1 MKRDILGGDKMN
13 LYEEIKNKK
22 AKIVVVGLGYV
33 GLPLSIA
40 FAKRASVIGFDINKN
55 KIENLQ
61 KGIDITKEISR
72 EEIESAGVIFTD
84 EEKLL
89 REGKFF
95 IIAVP
100 TPVVN
105 GEPDLKFVINATEM
119 LARNLTKG
127 SIVVYEST
135 VYPGITEEICIP
147 LLEIESRLKAGTDF
161 KVAYSPERINP
172 GDTINRLENIK
183 KIVAGIDEETVE
195 IVSKVYEM
203 IIKAGVYRVEN
214 IKVAEASKLVENVQ
228 RDVNIA
234 LMNEISI
241 ILNKAQ
247 IDTNKVLESART
259 KWNFLN
265 FTPGLVGGHCIGV
278 DSYYLMFKARELGYD
293 PKIIDEARN
302 INEYMEEYIANNVLD
317 ILSSKNKKINEVKIV
332 MFGITFK
339 EDCSD
344 IRNTQVAK
352 IVKRLEEK
360 GAIVEVV
367 DQVANS
373 EEVLR
378 DFNIKLHSVESI
390 KDADVL
396 IFSVPHKEFLKLNL
410 EDLGKMYKKDEEKIL
425 IDIKGMFN
433 KKEVLENGYIYW
445 RL

>member
-1 MKRDILGGDKMN
+1 MN

-61 KGIDITKEISR
+61 KGIDITNEISK
-72 EEIESAGVIFTD
+72 EEIESSGVVFTD

-89 REGKFF
+89 REAKFF

-105 GEPDLKFVINATEM
+105 GQPDLKFVLNATKM
-119 LARNLTKG
+119 VARNITKG
-127 SIVVYEST
+127 SIIVYEST
-135 VYPGITEEICIP
+135 VYPGVTEEICIP
-147 LLEIESRLKAGTDF
+147 LLEIESGLKVRSDF
-161 KVAYSPERINP
+161 KVSYSPERLNP
-172 GDTINRLENIK
+172 GDITNRLENIK
-183 KIVAGIDEETVE
+183 KIVAGIDDETVE

-203 IIKAGVYRVEN
+203 VVKAGIYKVDN
-214 IKVAEASKLVENVQ
+214 IKVAEASKLIENVQ

-241 ILNKAQ
+241 ILNKAK

-293 PKIIDEARN
+293 PKIIYEARN
-302 INEYMEEYIANNVLD
+302 INEYMEEYVVNNILD
-317 ILSSKNKKINEVKIV
+317 ILSSKNKKINKVKIV
-332 MFGITFK
+332 VFGITFK
-339 EDCSD
+339 ENCSD

-367 DQVANS
+367 DQVANG
-373 EEVLR
+373 EEVLNN
-378 DFNIKLHSVESI
+378 FNIKLHSIGSI
-390 KDADVL
+390 KEADIL

-410 EDLGKMYKKDEEKIL
+410 EDLDKMYKKDEEKIL
-425 IDIKGMFN
+425 IDIKGMFD
-433 KKEVLENGYIYW
+433 KKEALENGYIYW